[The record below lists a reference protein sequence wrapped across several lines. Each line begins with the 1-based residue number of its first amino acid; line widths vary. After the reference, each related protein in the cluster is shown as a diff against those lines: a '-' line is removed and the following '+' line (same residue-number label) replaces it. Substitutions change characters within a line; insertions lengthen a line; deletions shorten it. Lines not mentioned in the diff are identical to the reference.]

1 MYGSRA
7 QRVWKALAING
18 ICFTGIGLG
27 AMGFDF
33 VTRGEVSF
41 ISSHYEVFLL
51 AILVGAALLLISL
64 FGWAVVLG
72 KTGRSRIAFFTLT
85 GSVAVVLIG
94 YAIGG
99 TNAHGPFYLFLFP
112 MTPLLIVGVVVA
124 IMAANSR
131 EA

>member
-1 MYGSRA
+1 M
-7 QRVWKALAING
+7 L
-18 ICFTGIGLG
+18 IGLG

-41 ISSHYEVFLL
+41 ISDHYEVFLL
-51 AILVGAALLLISL
+51 AIVAGAALLLISL
-64 FGWAVVLG
+64 IGWAVVLG

-85 GSVAVVLIG
+85 LPIAVILIG

-99 TNAHGPFYLFLFP
+99 TNIHGPFYIFLLP
-112 MTPLLIVGVVVA
+112 MAPLLIVGIIVA

-131 EA
+131 A

>member
-1 MYGSRA
+1 MHGSRA
-7 QRVWKALAING
+7 GEVWKILAIGG
-18 ICFTGIGLG
+18 ICLVLIGLG

-41 ISSHYEVFLL
+41 ISDHYEVFLL
-51 AILVGAALLLISL
+51 AIVAGAALLLISL
-64 FGWAVVLG
+64 IGWAVVLG

-85 GSVAVVLIG
+85 LPIAVILIG

-99 TNAHGPFYLFLFP
+99 TNIHGPFYIFLLP
-112 MTPLLIVGVVVA
+112 MAPLLIVGIIVA

-131 EA
+131 A

>member
-1 MYGSRA
+1 MHGSRA
-7 QRVWKALAING
+7 SEVWKVLALSG
-18 ICFTGIGLG
+18 ICLVLIGLG

-41 ISSHYEVFLL
+41 ISDHYEVFLL
-51 AILVGAALLLISL
+51 AIVAGAALLLISL
-64 FGWAVVLG
+64 IGLAVVLG
-72 KTGRSRIAFFTLT
+72 KTGRSRIAFFTL
-85 GSVAVVLIG
+85 SLSIAVILIG

-99 TNAHGPFYLFLFP
+99 TNVHGPFYLFLLP
-112 MTPLLIVGVVVA
+112 MAPLLIVGIIVA